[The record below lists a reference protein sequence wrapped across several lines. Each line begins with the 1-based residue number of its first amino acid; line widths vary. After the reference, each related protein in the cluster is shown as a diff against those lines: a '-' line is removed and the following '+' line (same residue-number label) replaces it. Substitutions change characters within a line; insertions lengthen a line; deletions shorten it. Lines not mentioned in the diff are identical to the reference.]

1 MLLTNA
7 VNTEGRPLEIYVKDG
22 KIAAVG
28 QDLSAL
34 AAENETVVDAG
45 GLTVLPAFVD
55 LHCHWRTPGFEY
67 KEDIETGRLA
77 PPPRPQ
83 PQPCRTIF
91 CHCIHH
97 SFR

>member
-34 AAENETVVDAG
+34 AAAAT
-45 GLTVLPAFVD
+45 TS
-55 LHCHWRTPGFEY
+55 C
-67 KEDIETGRLA
+67 LA
-77 PPPRPQ
+77 KPEKHAIVSVR
-83 PQPCRTIF
+83 RR
-91 CHCIHH
+91 
-97 SFR
+97 SEWKSKM

>member
-34 AAENETVVDAG
+34 AAAATAS
-45 GLTVLPAFVD
+45 
-55 LHCHWRTPGFEY
+55 C
-67 KEDIETGRLA
+67 LA
-77 PPPRPQ
+77 KPEKHAIVSVR
-83 PQPCRTIF
+83 R
-91 CHCIHH
+91 
-97 SFR
+97 R

>member
-34 AAENETVVDAG
+34 A
-45 GLTVLPAFVD
+45 P
-55 LHCHWRTPGFEY
+55 RTRRWWMPVG
-67 KEDIETGRLA
+67 
-77 PPPRPQ
+77 
-83 PQPCRTIF
+83 
-91 CHCIHH
+91 
-97 SFR
+97 